1 MPGLGFKSLC
11 QIGKEVAFGGG
22 ATPSAKFEIASFNV
36 APGVGMIQ
44 DPSLRDAVSRR
55 GLYAGGL
62 VYKGSLTVRCNYI
75 GMLELFRACFGGY
88 TATTVETGVRDHTFR
103 ETGTLPSYQIEV
115 VLGDVPIGRCFRLV
129 GAKLFNLTLRGTA
142 GTGNDAM
149 MMAEFSILAKS
160 MVSDQAI
167 TGSLSFPAS
176 VMPVLYHQAIT
187 VDNGTVDATPA
198 VRSFEVSFEQPHA
211 EDRYYLGAQN
221 ILEPLRQDFVTARW
235 RITEEFATKLA
246 WDAAAAFT
254 LGSPRLVFR
263 HPTLIGATA
272 YSEFE
277 VRSNQANLEDLSI
290 PIEGFGVLLSTATWQ
305 AFYDGTDLSSLLVR
319 VRNTDAALT

>member
-1 MPGLGFKSLC
+1 MPGLGFKSWC
-11 QIGKEVAFGGG
+11 QIGKETAFGGG
-22 ATPSAKFEIASFNV
+22 ATPTAKFEVVSFNV
-36 APGVGMIQ
+36 APVVGMIQ

-62 VYKGSLTVRCNYI
+62 VYKGTMTVRANYV
-75 GMLELFRACFGGY
+75 GMLELLRAVFGGY
-88 TATTVETGVRDHTFR
+88 SQATVESGVRDHTFK
-103 ETGTLPSYQIEV
+103 ETSTLPTYQMEV
-115 VLGDVPIGRCFRLV
+115 VLGDVPTGKCFKLL

-149 MMAEFSILAKS
+149 MMAEFSIIAKS
-160 MVSDQAI
+160 MASNQSI
-167 TGSLSFPAS
+167 TGSLSFPA

-187 VDNGTVDATPA
+187 VDDGTADTPT

-211 EDRYYLGAQN
+211 EDRFYLGAQN
-221 ILEPLRQDFVTARW
+221 ILEPLRQEFVTARW
-235 RITEEFATKLA
+235 RLTEEFATQTA

-254 LGSPRLVFR
+254 AGSPKLLFQ
-263 HPTLIGATA
+263 HPTTIGAA
-272 YSEFE
+272 SKSEFE
-277 VRSNQANLEDLSI
+277 IRSNQANLEDISV
-290 PIEGFGVLLSTATWQ
+290 PIEGFGVLLATLPWQ